1 MYQGFYNLT
10 SGMLTQQ
17 RNLNTVSNNMVNIQ
31 TPGYKSDRMVS
42 STFQEEMLYRT
53 GRTDKSR
60 YTELGITS
68 KIRTAQRTYVNYE
81 QGSFNPTGGI
91 YDFALSG
98 NGFFCIDTPDGV
110 RYTRNGSF
118 RVDEEGYLTLNNLG
132 RVQGA
137 GGQPIQ
143 ISNEDFAVTN
153 GTIYGVDADGTA
165 RELGTLRVVDFEG
178 EYQDVMHKEDYGLYS
193 TDAAPREVMQ
203 GDTAVIWKT
212 LERSNADMVDEM
224 TSMITSQ
231 RALQSAAQMLKMYD
245 QVMNKSANDIGR
257 MQQQKSSRMPGSL
270 SGLAGAG
277 MVIFRRAGA
286 GFLRNYK

>member
-17 RNLNTVSNNMVNIQ
+17 RSLNTISNNMVNIQ
-31 TPGYKSDRMVS
+31 TPGYKSDKMVS

-53 GRTDKSR
+53 GRKNKSD
-60 YTELGITS
+60 YEELGITS
-68 KIRTAQRTYVNYE
+68 KIRSAQRTYVNYE

-98 NGFFCIDTPDGV
+98 DGFFCIDTADGV

-118 RVDEEGYLTLNNLG
+118 RVDEEGYLMLNNLG

-143 ISNEDFAVTN
+143 INNENFSVTN
-153 GTIYGVDADGTA
+153 GTIYGVDADGASTV
-165 RELGTLRVVDFEG
+165 LGTLRVVDFEG
-178 EYQDVMHKEDYGLYS
+178 EYQDVLHKEDYGLYS
-193 TDAAPREVMQ
+193 TDAAPREVQQ
-203 GDTAVIWKT
+203 GETAVIWKT
-212 LERSNADMVDEM
+212 LERSNADMVEEM

-231 RALQSAAQMLKMYD
+231 RALQSAAQVLRMYD
-245 QVMNKSANDIGR
+245 QIMDRSANDIGR
-257 MQQQKSSRMPGSL
+257 L
-270 SGLAGAG
+270 
-277 MVIFRRAGA
+277 
-286 GFLRNYK
+286 